1 MKRRV
6 VSISIIVL
14 IIGIIIGI
22 ILYLNSD
29 YKLNLDRKNN
39 IESVGSEYYEN
50 YYYPSVGEDYI
61 KKYMDNSI
69 KIPLSTI
76 SNSKDLNSKIK
87 DKLFDKCDV
96 NNTYIEITPVS
107 PFKSDS
113 YKIKVNL
120 DC

>member
-6 VSISIIVL
+6 LLICIIVL
-14 IIGIIIGI
+14 IVGIIIGS
-22 ILYLNSD
+22 ILYLNSN
-29 YKLNLDRKNN
+29 YKLSLDRKNN
-39 IESVGSEYYEN
+39 IQRVGREYYEN
-50 YYYPSVGEDYI
+50 YYYPSVGGDYI
-61 KKYMDNSI
+61 KKYKDNSI

-76 SNSKDLNSKIK
+76 SNSNNLSVKIK

-113 YKIKVNL
+113 YNIKVNL